1 MRSLAYC
8 TSGYNANNTH
18 NVCVSGVCK
27 VCKSTKLTHKSATSL
42 KSAKLVDPIRMKMPH
57 FRPLC
62 LIILLWQEFKE
73 KLTFLNDT
81 A

>member
-27 VCKSTKLTHKSATSL
+27 VCNTRKCNFTEISQACRPYTNENATLQAS
-42 KSAKLVDPIRMKMPH
+42 MPH
-57 FRPLC
+57 NSFVAG
-62 LIILLWQEFKE
+62 I
-73 KLTFLNDT
+73 
-81 A
+81 